1 MRQKASEMNNSRHEK
16 AEQEAESLLSEARNL
31 LEEYENWAKP
41 IKPVK
46 PVKPVEPVEPVEPA
60 SNLGKMMLEE
70 SLNKR

>member
-46 PVKPVEPVEPVEPA
+46 PVEPA